1 MRPRIRDTGFP
12 LLVIAALAVAGY
24 LAASVRVP
32 TPTPDFAL
40 QAAAVYRLEVGAAC
54 FAAFY
59 LAAMA
64 LVLALDGR
72 GFAEVGTKGLR
83 AVEVVRTTD
92 DQQAGL
98 SELIELNRSVR
109 NDLKK
114 AEAALRSTNKTLNEQ
129 EKRLDRLEKEQLK

>member
-1 MRPRIRDTGFP
+1 VRRRIRNIGFP
-12 LLVIAALAVAGY
+12 LLVIAALAVSGY

-32 TPTPDFAL
+32 NPTPDFAL

-72 GFAEVGTKGLR
+72 GFAEMGTKGLK

-92 DQQAGL
+92 DYQANA
-98 SELIELNRSVR
+98 SEQARLTE
-109 NDLKK
+109 DM
-114 AEAALRSTNKTLNEQ
+114 
-129 EKRLDRLEKEQLK
+129 EKRLERTNAALESAFEALTRQEQRLERLEERN

>member
-1 MRPRIRDTGFP
+1 VRRRIRDIVFP
-12 LLVIAALAVAGY
+12 LLVIVALAVSGY

-32 TPTPDFAL
+32 VPTPDFAL

-83 AVEVVRTTD
+83 AVEVIRATDEQQVSTSEQARLTEDMAKRLERT
-92 DQQAGL
+92 
-98 SELIELNRSVR
+98 N
-109 NDLKK
+109 
-114 AEAALRSTNKTLNEQ
+114 AALESAFEALIRQEQ
-129 EKRLDRLEKEQLK
+129 QLEQLEERG